1 MNFSHSLAKYRRLY
15 EENKVW
21 KLLRATTAPL
31 ILAFIEQVFSSGQN
45 EISYSQ
51 ARILLD
57 AELEKNHWYADTPAA
72 IYINQWVKD
81 GWLREMDN
89 KLTKT
94 DTCEIA
100 LRFCQSFDERN
111 INTSASHLRIVQE
124 AVRELVI
131 ALNENPEERIALL
144 NQRKAE
150 LEKEITN
157 IQTKGINTL
166 SDQQRRER
174 LREIYQLASVLTND
188 FRYVEDEIRRLDQE
202 IRIKMIEKDNNRGEV
217 LQATMDQEALL
228 AQSDAGSAFESF
240 FQLLCDSNRSTEFKE
255 QLDIILNQISD
266 NYNYL
271 QPRQRKFLKRLLQ
284 ELTQE
289 SEHIFQI
296 RRRTEENLKTYI
308 KSGAAQEK
316 RTVDRL
322 ITQLEQLAVNFSKNN
337 INLKQAT
344 HLILPTGNI
353 EINSPDSICLKEPIA
368 AIQITDITEHT
379 NSVVPSE
386 TVLTLLDT
394 IQIKEVADSIYH
406 NLCTFGPLTIAG
418 LVEKKPINFG
428 LEELVA
434 YLRIAQHIQATDL
447 NEKESIII
455 QDKQGIQI
463 KATLPKY
470 LLSASLFPDNLEE
483 LSL

>member
-266 NYNYL
+266 NYL

-322 ITQLEQLAVNFSKNN
+322 IIQLEQLAVNFSKNN

-344 HLILPTGNI
+344 NLILPTGNI

-406 NLCTFGPLTIAG
+406 SLCTFGPLTIAG

>member
-15 EENKVW
+15 KENKVW

-266 NYNYL
+266 NYL

-322 ITQLEQLAVNFSKNN
+322 IIQLEQLAVNFSKNN

-344 HLILPTGNI
+344 NLILPTGNI

>member
-31 ILAFIEQVFSSGQN
+31 ILAFIEHVFSSGQN

-51 ARILLD
+51 ACILLD

-72 IYINQWVKD
+72 TYIYQWVKD

-150 LEKEITN
+150 LEKEITI

-202 IRIKMIEKDNNRGEV
+202 IRIKMIDKDNNRGEV

-255 QLDIILNQISD
+255 QLDIIINQISD
-266 NYNYL
+266 NYL

-428 LEELVA
+428 LEELVT

>member
-150 LEKEITN
+150 LEKEITI

-266 NYNYL
+266 NYL

>member
-150 LEKEITN
+150 LEKEITI
-157 IQTKGINTL
+157 IQTRGINTL

-266 NYNYL
+266 NYL

>member
-150 LEKEITN
+150 LEKEITI
-157 IQTKGINTL
+157 IQTRGINTL

-266 NYNYL
+266 NYL

-344 HLILPTGNI
+344 NLILPTGNI

>member
-15 EENKVW
+15 KENKVW

-150 LEKEITN
+150 LEKEITI

-266 NYNYL
+266 NYL

>member
-57 AELEKNHWYADTPAA
+57 AELEKEQWYADTPAA

-266 NYNYL
+266 NYL
-271 QPRQRKFLKRLLQ
+271 QPRQQKFLKRLLQ

-353 EINSPDSICLKEPIA
+353 EINSPDSICLREPIA

>member
-57 AELEKNHWYADTPAA
+57 AELEKEQWYADTPAA

-266 NYNYL
+266 NYL

>member
-15 EENKVW
+15 KENKVW

-57 AELEKNHWYADTPAA
+57 AELEKEQWYADTPAA

-266 NYNYL
+266 NYL

-344 HLILPTGNI
+344 NLILPTGNI

>member
-15 EENKVW
+15 KENKVW

-57 AELEKNHWYADTPAA
+57 AELEKEQWYADTPAA

-150 LEKEITN
+150 LEKEITI

-266 NYNYL
+266 NYL

-344 HLILPTGNI
+344 NLILPTGNI

>member
-57 AELEKNHWYADTPAA
+57 AELEKEQWYADTPAA

-150 LEKEITN
+150 LEKEITI

-266 NYNYL
+266 NYL

-379 NSVVPSE
+379 NSAVPSE

>member
-266 NYNYL
+266 NYL

-344 HLILPTGNI
+344 NLILPTGNI

-455 QDKQGIQI
+455 QDKQGIHI

>member
-266 NYNYL
+266 NYL
-271 QPRQRKFLKRLLQ
+271 QPRQQKFLKRLLQ

-368 AIQITDITEHT
+368 AIQITDITVHT

>member
-15 EENKVW
+15 KENKVW

-57 AELEKNHWYADTPAA
+57 AELEKEQWYADTPAA

-266 NYNYL
+266 NYL

-455 QDKQGIQI
+455 QDNQGIQI

>member
-266 NYNYL
+266 NYL

-322 ITQLEQLAVNFSKNN
+322 IIQLEQLAVNFSKNN

-344 HLILPTGNI
+344 NLILPTGNI

>member
-31 ILAFIEQVFSSGQN
+31 ILSFIEQVFSSGQN

-266 NYNYL
+266 NYL

>member
-255 QLDIILNQISD
+255 QLHIILNQISD
-266 NYNYL
+266 NYL

-337 INLKQAT
+337 INLKKAT
-344 HLILPTGNI
+344 RLILPTGNI

-463 KATLPKY
+463 KAILPKY

>member
-15 EENKVW
+15 KENKVW

-57 AELEKNHWYADTPAA
+57 AELEKEQWYADTPAA

-266 NYNYL
+266 NYL

-353 EINSPDSICLKEPIA
+353 EINSPDSICLREPIA

-379 NSVVPSE
+379 NSVVPSD